1 MADLRVR
8 YMGLELA
15 NPLVV
20 SSSSMANTVEKIE
33 KAAAA
38 GAGAIVLK
46 SLFEEEIQAAIDSDM
61 IGVDNTE
68 AIDYVRAMETDAGLS
83 KYRALIKDAKAAVDV
98 PIIASINGV
107 TPEWWIEH
115 VPALEKAGADALEL
129 NISMMLRDY
138 HDCGEKVCQFYTD
151 TVSAVAE
158 RVSIP
163 ISVKIGHY
171 FSSIPALVDR
181 LKWSGASAV
190 VLFNRFYQIDID
202 INAMRLKSASPL
214 STTADLAFPL
224 RWISKL
230 SGHTDIEF
238 AASSGVH
245 SGEDVVKVLLAGA
258 QVSQVCSAL
267 FKHGVGHLSSM
278 RDGLAAWMDDNSFAT
293 VDQFRGKLSQKRSD
307 APESY
312 ERLQYIKALVGHE

>member
-1 MADLRVR
+1 
-8 YMGLELA
+8 MGLELA
-15 NPLVV
+15 NPLLV
-20 SSSSMANTVEKIE
+20 SSSSLANTVEKIQ
-33 KAAAA
+33 KAADA

-61 IGVDNTE
+61 VGIDNTE
-68 AIDYVRAMETDAGLS
+68 AIDYVRAVETDAGLS
-83 KYRALIKDAKAAVDV
+83 KYRALIRDAKSAVDV

-115 VPALEKAGADALEL
+115 VPELEKAGADALEL
-129 NISMMLRDY
+129 NISMMPRDY
-138 HDCGEKVCQFYTD
+138 RDCGEAVCDFYVD
-151 TVSAVAE
+151 TVSAVAK

-181 LKWSGASAV
+181 IKWAGASAV

-202 INAMRLKSASPL
+202 INNMRLTSASPL
-214 STTADLAFPL
+214 STKADLAFPL

-230 SGHTDIEF
+230 YGRTDVEF

-258 QVSQVCSAL
+258 QVAQVCSAL
-267 FKHGVGHLSSM
+267 FKNGVGHLSSM
-278 RDGLAAWMDDNSFAT
+278 RDGLSAWMDDHSFAT
-293 VDQFRGKLSQKRSD
+293 VDQFRGKLSQKRSEK
-307 APESY
+307 PENY

>member
-1 MADLRVR
+1 
-8 YMGLELA
+8 MGLELA
-15 NPLVV
+15 NPLLV
-20 SSSSMANTVEKIE
+20 SSSSLANSVDKIR
-33 KAAAA
+33 KAAEA

-61 IGVDNTE
+61 VGIDNTE
-68 AIDYVRAMETDAGLS
+68 AIDYVRAVETDAGLS
-83 KYRALIKDAKAAVDV
+83 TYRALIRDAKSAVDV

-115 VPALEKAGADALEL
+115 VPELEKAGADALEL
-129 NISMMLRDY
+129 NISMMPRDY
-138 HDCGEKVCQFYTD
+138 HDCGEKVCQFYVD
-151 TVSAVAE
+151 TVSAVAA

-163 ISVKIGHY
+163 IAVKIGHY

-181 LKWSGASAV
+181 LKWAGASAV

-202 INAMRLKSASPL
+202 IQNMRLTSASPL

-230 SGHTDIEF
+230 SGRSDIEL
-238 AASSGVH
+238 AASSGIH

-258 QVSQVCSAL
+258 QVAQVCSAL
-267 FKHGVGHLSSM
+267 YKNGLGHLSSM
-278 RDGLAAWMDDNSFAT
+278 REGLSGWMDDHSYAT
-293 VDQFRGKLSQKRSD
+293 IDQFRGKLSQKRSEK
-307 APESY
+307 PENY

>member
-1 MADLRVR
+1 
-8 YMGLELA
+8 MGLELA
-15 NPLVV
+15 NPLLV
-20 SSSSMANTVEKIE
+20 SSSSLVNTVDKVQ
-33 KAAAA
+33 KASDA

-61 IGVDNTE
+61 IGIDNTE
-68 AIDYVRAMETDAGLS
+68 AIDYVRAVETDAGLS
-83 KYRALIKDAKAAVDV
+83 KYRALIRDAKAAVDI

-115 VPALEKAGADALEL
+115 VPELEKAGADALEL
-129 NISMMLRDY
+129 NISMMPRDY
-138 HDCGEKVCQFYTD
+138 RDCGENVCQFYVD
-151 TVSAVAE
+151 TVSAVAK

-181 LKWSGASAV
+181 LKWAGASAV

-202 INAMRLKSASPL
+202 IKNMRLTSASPL

-230 SGHTDIEF
+230 YGRTDLEF

-258 QVSQVCSAL
+258 QVAQVCSAL
-267 FKHGVGHLSSM
+267 YKNGLGHLSSM
-278 RDGLAAWMDDNSFAT
+278 RDGLAAWMDGHSFAT
-293 VDQFRGKLSQKRSD
+293 IDQFRGKLSQKRSEK
-307 APESY
+307 PENY